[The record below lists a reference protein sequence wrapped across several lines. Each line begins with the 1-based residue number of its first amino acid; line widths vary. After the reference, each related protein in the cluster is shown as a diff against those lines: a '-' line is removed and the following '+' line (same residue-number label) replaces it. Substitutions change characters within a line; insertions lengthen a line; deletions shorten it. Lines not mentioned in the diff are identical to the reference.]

1 MSRMKKPIK
10 KGRLPG
16 RPEHYRTPIAYINV
30 PIMSMQKKQNRKTT
44 RFQHS
49 LLKQK
54 YHIFKE

>member
-30 PIMSMQKKQNRKTT
+30 PIMSMQKRRNRKTT
-44 RFQHS
+44 CPQHS
-49 LLKQK
+49 IKPTLT
-54 YHIFKE
+54 YC